1 MQMENKSL
9 ITSALWV
16 ITMDLIAAD
25 RGTVYIFHTIWMIS
39 SMLGELATVMYK
51 IQFHIIT
58 VQDFHLN
65 TSDESKEFILSDS
78 WMTL

>member
-1 MQMENKSL
+1 MNIFYYYAL
-9 ITSALWV
+9 I
-16 ITMDLIAAD
+16 M
-25 RGTVYIFHTIWMIS
+25 HTIWMIS

-65 TSDESKEFILSDS
+65 TGDEFILSDS
-78 WMTL
+78 